1 MWIHREPHTSKV
13 SWRFGSDFYLQ
24 TWLDLLQ
31 DEGKLVCHKS
41 FYYFPIFGDS
51 NYKWFPSIFSSLPCC
66 FILLNVRRYIFQ
78 FAYNI
83 LNITTWFL
91 FSKATKPTLLL
102 FLFVCCLFSIL
113 QFCYSL
119 QLHELQ
125 HMRLFCPLL
134 SPRDSSNSCPLSPWH
149 YLNISPS
156 VAPFSFWLQS
166 FPASG
171 FCFVFFQWVSS
182 SYKYSR
188 VTYGFS

>member
-102 FLFVCCLFSIL
+102 FLFVCSVFYNFVTL
-113 QFCYSL
+113 Y
-119 QLHELQ
+119 
-125 HMRLFCPLL
+125 
-134 SPRDSSNSCPLSPWH
+134 NSMNCSTW
-149 YLNISPS
+149 
-156 VAPFSFWLQS
+156 
-166 FPASG
+166 
-171 FCFVFFQWVSS
+171 
-182 SYKYSR
+182 
-188 VTYGFS
+188 GFSALCYRPEIAQIHVHWVHDTI